1 MKLLVTILIIVK
13 NVMVQKKLYHV
24 LNVKKGYQLINN
36 KCIIPNC
43 SIEDKEKCLS
53 CKMIPGYDKE
63 CLECNEGYY
72 LLQNSKDKTK
82 CSKCPIEGC
91 KICDSVTNNCI
102 ECKNNYRTII
112 GVNSGLIISCN
123 LLCEFG
129 NGDKCL
135 ICDMTIGKES
145 LCSSCNEGYKLING
159 KCKKIENSFIGIY
172 NIISTSDFTRIM
184 SFKEHIINSSDFDMY
199 INGVKE
205 QVITKPGGGLNYYYF
220 YDFACKFPSLGK
232 YQVKIVF
239 NKTITSMYR
248 LFENCDNL
256 ISIDF
261 FETFDTSHVL
271 DMNHMFSNCKNLEH
285 VNVSSFN
292 TSLVGNMWNMFYG
305 CKSLTS
311 LDLSNFNT
319 RNAYCLQSMFDSSSK
334 LSYIDISSFETP
346 YLYIPEFIFDNIA
359 PNGTIII
366 GKKASRIEYYIPKG
380 WKKIIKE

>member
-1 MKLLVTILIIVK
+1 
-13 NVMVQKKLYHV
+13 
-24 LNVKKGYQLINN
+24 
-36 KCIIPNC
+36 
-43 SIEDKEKCLS
+43 
-53 CKMIPGYDKE
+53 
-63 CLECNEGYY
+63 
-72 LLQNSKDKTK
+72 
-82 CSKCPIEGC
+82 
-91 KICDSVTNNCI
+91 
-102 ECKNNYRTII
+102 
-112 GVNSGLIISCN
+112 
-123 LLCEFG
+123 
-129 NGDKCL
+129 
-135 ICDMTIGKES
+135 
-145 LCSSCNEGYKLING
+145 
-159 KCKKIENSFIGIY
+159 
-172 NIISTSDFTRIM
+172 
-184 SFKEHIINSSDFDMY
+184 
-199 INGVKE
+199 
-205 QVITKPGGGLNYYYF
+205 
-220 YDFACKFPSLGK
+220 
-232 YQVKIVF
+232 
-239 NKTITSMYR
+239 MYR

-261 FETFDTSHVL
+261 FETFDTSPVL